1 MPHRKHHFSFTKVSR
16 LIVFSE
22 IVATDSE
29 NRTVCGPNSVIR
41 FRFKVVKQEQLCFEE
56 FVSIEYC

>member
-1 MPHRKHHFSFTKVSR
+1 MPHRKHHVSLTKVSR

-22 IVATDSE
+22 IMATDSE
-29 NRTVCGPNSVIR
+29 NRMVCGPNSVIR
-41 FRFKVVKQEQLCFEE
+41 FRMKVVKHGQLCFEG